1 MRKIHIGSSCA
12 SDKKKGRKVMNPEKD
27 GQTQED
33 GTKAR
38 KWENDG
44 KPQTKEHE
52 YYINLPSFGKK
63 GPSKLRQQFNKGM
76 TAFIV
81 IVTCILFFFAMLRMD
96 DISRVLRL
104 VVHILKPVIY
114 GLGIAYLLNPIV
126 KFVDEHLEPFLNKK
140 FPKMKKAA
148 KISRSVGIFLAI
160 VFMLAIIGALFNML
174 IPELYRSIRDMIL
187 TVPSQINEA
196 LIHMTALMSG
206 DSALGQI
213 ITQALKEATT
223 FLENW
228 MRTDLLNQVNVFM
241 SNLTEGV
248 INVINELL
256 NMLIGIIVS
265 IYVLFSKEKF
275 SMQSKKIIYAMFK
288 PVQANMILHL
298 TIKSNS
304 IFGGFIIGKIIDSA
318 IIGVLCFLGLSVL
331 HMPYTL
337 LVSVIVGVTNV
348 IPFFGP
354 YIGAIPSAIL
364 IMLSDPKMGIYFI
377 IFILILQQLDG
388 NVIGPTILGDSTGLS
403 AFWVLFSILLG
414 GGLFGVVGMILGVPT
429 FAVLYYIVNMI
440 VNHQLE
446 KRHLPTETACYDR
459 MSYVD
464 ASGNY
469 VHSTENEMC
478 RQAAEQKTEEVKRKD
493 TENKEESKEE

>member
-1 MRKIHIGSSCA
+1 MNTE
-12 SDKKKGRKVMNPEKD
+12 KKG
-27 GQTQED
+27 QSHL
-33 GTKAR
+33 
-38 KWENDG
+38 
-44 KPQTKEHE
+44 KEHE
-52 YYINLPSFGKK
+52 YRPDELKQKIKERDLEYQAEEDMKNREKGYYINLPSFGKK

-96 DISRVLRL
+96 DISKVVRL
-104 VVHILKPVIY
+104 IVHILKPVIY

-126 KFVDEHLEPFLNKK
+126 KFVEGHLVPVLKK
-140 FPKMKKAA
+140 QFPKMKNAE
-148 KISRSVGIFLAI
+148 KIGRSMGIFSAI
-160 VFMLAIIGALFNML
+160 LIMLVVIGALFNML
-174 IPELYRSIRDMIL
+174 IPELYRSIRDMVL

-196 LIHMTALMSG
+196 LIHITALMSE
-206 DSALGQI
+206 DSAMGQFI
-213 ITQALKEATT
+213 AQVLKEATD
-223 FLENW
+223 FLQNW

-241 SNLTEGV
+241 SSLTEGV
-248 INVINELL
+248 INVVNEFL
-256 NMLIGIIVS
+256 NALIGIIVS
-265 IYVLFSKEKF
+265 IYILFSKEKF

-288 PVQANMILHL
+288 PGHANMILHL
-298 TIKSNS
+298 TIKSNL

-331 HMPYTL
+331 HMPYTV

-388 NVIGPTILGDSTGLS
+388 NVIGPKILGDSTGLS

-429 FAVLYYIVNMI
+429 FAVLYYVVNMV

-446 KRHLPTETACYDR
+446 KRNLPTETSCYDR

-464 ASGNY
+464 ADGNY
-469 VHSTENEMC
+469 VHSTENELYQREM
-478 RQAAEQKTEEVKRKD
+478 EQNVKTKNKQERKVND
-493 TENKEESKEE
+493 TKNEEESKEE

>member
-1 MRKIHIGSSCA
+1 
-12 SDKKKGRKVMNPEKD
+12 MNPEKD
-27 GQTQED
+27 GQTQEG

-38 KWENDG
+38 KRENDG

-96 DISRVLRL
+96 DISRVVRL

-160 VFMLAIIGALFNML
+160 VFMFAIIGALFNML

-213 ITQALKEATT
+213 IAQALKEATT

-354 YIGAIPSAIL
+354 FIGAIPSA
-364 IMLSDPKMGIYFI
+364 F
-377 IFILILQQLDG
+377 LILLVSPMKCLYFLLFVLVLQQFDG
-388 NVIGPTILGDSTGLS
+388 NILGPKILGESTGLPS
-403 AFWVLFSILLG
+403 FWVLFSILLF
-414 GGLFGVVGMILGVPT
+414 GGLLGFVGMVIAVPT
-429 FAVLYYIVNMI
+429 FAVFYHLTSEYVNRC
-440 VNHQLE
+440 LE
-446 KRHLPTETACYDR
+446 KKALSQSTDDYRDLDYIDEA
-459 MSYVD
+459 
-464 ASGNY
+464 GNEY
-469 VHSTENEMC
+469 IE
-478 RQAAEQKTEEVKRKD
+478 RK
-493 TENKEESKEE
+493 E